1 MCIPAFHDWQCAEVP
16 NEFSLVYLFF
26 STDLFYWGC
35 FSSWHAG
42 GGGGAVVVVLVA
54 VGGGGGGG
62 VVAGTRSQKQCEWPP
77 LSSTHLSLP
86 LATHLERRQTQG
98 QTWGHKGIVESI
110 QTQKWTTFLEGNHI
124 GTFFKATH
132 PFNNKLKRDKKS
144 FIFACEG
151 PNELYLSIDIS
162 KHLQFMMKSKNN

>member
-42 GGGGAVVVVLVA
+42 GGGGAVVVVVLVAVA
-54 VGGGGGGG
+54 VGGG
-62 VVAGTRSQKQCEWPP
+62 VAAGTRSQKQCEWPP

-98 QTWGHKGIVESI
+98 QTWGHKGIMESI
-110 QTQKWTTFLEGNHI
+110 QTQNWTTFLKWNHNTDPIFSLDLDRPSLVYLIVRGN
-124 GTFFKATH
+124 TSFRKATH
-132 PFNNKLKRDKKS
+132 L
-144 FIFACEG
+144 
-151 PNELYLSIDIS
+151 
-162 KHLQFMMKSKNN
+162 